1 MFRVLIKLAIAALV
15 INAVWRVGSTYMRYY
30 QFEDALQELAQFG
43 ETRSDKQLCGQAL
56 EKAVNLEVPV
66 NADAITIRRG
76 ANPMYNCEKGFQG
89 AVAPVVT
96 TASAKIFI
104 DAAYTDVLQPLP
116 GYRVNW
122 EFKPSVSAWV
132 RP

>member
-15 INAVWRVGSTYMRYY
+15 LNAAWRVGSTYLRYY

-43 ETRSDKQLCGQAL
+43 DSRTDKQLCTQAT
-56 EKAVNLEVPV
+56 EHAANLEVPI
-66 NADAITIRRG
+66 AAGAITIRRG
-76 ANPMYNCEKGFQG
+76 SNPAFNCEKGFEG
-89 AVAPVVT
+89 GVAPPAT
-96 TASAKIFI
+96 GAAKIFI
-104 DAAYTDVLQPLP
+104 EAAYTDVMQPFP

>member
-1 MFRVLIKLAIAALV
+1 MFRVLIKLALAALV
-15 INAVWRVGSTYMRYY
+15 INAAWRVGSTYLRYY

-43 ETRSDKQLCGQAL
+43 ETRSDKQLCAQAM
-56 EKAVNLEVPV
+56 EKVANLDVPIT
-66 NADAITIRRG
+66 AGGITIRRG
-76 ANPMYNCEKGFQG
+76 ANPMFNCEKGYEG
-89 AVAPVVT
+89 GVVPPA
-96 TASAKIFI
+96 TAAAKIFI
-104 DAAYTDVLQPLP
+104 EAVYTDVMQPFP

>member
-1 MFRVLIKLAIAALV
+1 MFRILIKLAIAALV
-15 INAVWRVGSTYMRYY
+15 INAAWRVGSTYLRYY

-43 ETRSDKQLCGQAL
+43 DTRKDRQLCDQAM
-56 EKAVNLEVPV
+56 EKAANLEVPV
-66 NADAITIRRG
+66 TADAISIRRG
-76 ANPMYNCEKGFQG
+76 SNPGYNCEKGFQG
-89 AVAPVVT
+89 TTVPVTVG
-96 TASAKIFI
+96 SAKIFI

-116 GYRVNW
+116 GYRINW

>member
-1 MFRVLIKLAIAALV
+1 MFRVLVKLAIAALV
-15 INAVWRVGSTYMRYY
+15 INAAWRVGSTYLRYY

-43 ETRSDKQLCGQAL
+43 DTRADKQLCGQAV
-56 EKAVNLEVPV
+56 EKAVNLDLPV
-66 NADAITIRRG
+66 TADAITIRRG
-76 ANPMYNCEKGFQG
+76 SNPAYNCEKGFEGG
-89 AVAPVVT
+89 AAPR
-96 TASAKIFI
+96 TAGAAKIFI

-116 GYRVNW
+116 GYRLNW